1 MYLSPSNP
9 VPRALP
15 PPEGGVSNPT
25 PRELPPPKGGV
36 LDSTKSAGSGSTT
49 LYIGGGR
56 RHIGNGVVAGQRTTS
71 GVIVG
76 WRTRSSFSRRI
87 LIRLDAKSEI
97 GKP

>member
-9 VPRALP
+9 ASRALP

-56 RHIGNGVVAGQRTTS
+56 QHTGNGVVASQRTTS
-71 GVIVG
+71 GVILG
-76 WRTRSSFSRRI
+76 WRT
-87 LIRLDAKSEI
+87 
-97 GKP
+97 